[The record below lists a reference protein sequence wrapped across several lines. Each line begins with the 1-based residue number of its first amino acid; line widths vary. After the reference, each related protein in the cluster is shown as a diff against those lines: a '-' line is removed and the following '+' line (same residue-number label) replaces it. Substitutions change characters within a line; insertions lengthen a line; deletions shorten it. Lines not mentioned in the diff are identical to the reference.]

1 MALPAG
7 RYGVTKNQLLKIKKL
22 PMNTIKLI
30 EDLYEKYSLLG
41 SAAFKNSTSVVTES
55 SDLVESGAVKDIVG
69 WGNKNLLNITLAK
82 LKVNNS
88 AYTWS
93 GDVLSH
99 NGASISFIE
108 SDGFVTGVSI
118 SGTVTSAFNVRLTDT
133 GNLGYQGKILNGTV
147 DSNKEYVYAF
157 DEALSMAVDDTG
169 NGITIPDTF
178 TRYRIV
184 LNVKA
189 GTHDNEVIYP
199 MISVNGGTYEPYHAS
214 VSDSLAEKCD
224 NSTIAPTENG
234 TTTSQAYAVGS
245 HAIRNGAFITWKN
258 AKSQGETI
266 NDASDYTSGD
276 VAEKLYDIEKNDIIA
291 NGSTWPANSV
301 NFSLVQDNTV
311 MYRFSAMSH
320 VGNLVDMFIVNRADG
335 VIYANEGTDTGQCT
349 YNDGVLTIT
358 LPNLH
363 YWLYNMQRITTHR

>member
-55 SDLVESGAVKDIVG
+55 TDLVESGAVKDIVG

-82 LKVNNS
+82 LKTNNS

-93 GDVLSH
+93 GDILSY
-99 NGASISFIE
+99 NGGSISFIE
-108 SDGFVTGVSI
+108 SDGFVTGIAI
-118 SGTVTSAFNVRLTDT
+118 SGTVTDAFNVRLTDT
-133 GNLGYQGKILNGTV
+133 RNLGYQGKILNGTV
-147 DSNKEYVYAF
+147 DIDKEYVYAY
-157 DEALSMAVDDTG
+157 DDALPASVSDNG
-169 NGITIPDTF
+169 NGVTIPNTF
-178 TRYRIV
+178 TNYRIV

-189 GTHDNEVIYP
+189 GTHNNEVIYP

-258 AKSQGETI
+258 AKAQGETI